1 MARPGDS
8 LRHSLLILAAIGER
22 LQTTNKLA
30 GEDVRAEATHALVK
44 LEALEDELLHQF
56 NKNATPPMESMGK
69 RKLTQLQGDGY
80 VINGVALYHP
90 ETGQRALIDYLG
102 YVGWVKPNA
111 PAPPAFIVGDTPT
124 WRNGTK
130 AYTVTIEGDIVQ
142 IAAIDGARIEFVG
155 EAKLS
160 DCTKPNYTTGHCEH
174 HNQPGGCHLHN
185 LHCGY
190 PKCDRKPKEST

>member
-102 YVGWVKPNA
+102 YVGWVKPNE
-111 PAPPAFIVGDTPT
+111 PSF
-124 WRNGTK
+124 
-130 AYTVTIEGDIVQ
+130 
-142 IAAIDGARIEFVG
+142 
-155 EAKLS
+155 
-160 DCTKPNYTTGHCEH
+160 TTGHCEH

-185 LHCGY
+185 LHCSY
-190 PKCDRKPKEST
+190 PKCDRKPKEPT